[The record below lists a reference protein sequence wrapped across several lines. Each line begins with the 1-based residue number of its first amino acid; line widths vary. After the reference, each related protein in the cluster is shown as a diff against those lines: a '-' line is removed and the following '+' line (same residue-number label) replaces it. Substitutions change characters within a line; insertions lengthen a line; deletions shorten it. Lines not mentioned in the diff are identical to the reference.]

1 MKYLSVLAMLTV
13 LSSCGK
19 RTQYIENNYDD
30 SNVQAKLK
38 LHDAL
43 ITNLDRLIQE
53 NRTESLNYV
62 NTKIGVMQTL
72 INGNKI
78 SFVKPCGSSENLMLI
93 NNTYYAIYMVSN
105 NYGTYLGTLSERT
118 RYQTTDST
126 KKQFEIDLSVNG
138 HFKCDF

>member
-1 MKYLSVLAMLTV
+1 MKYLSVLAMLAV

-30 SNVQAKLK
+30 SNVQAKLE
-38 LHDAL
+38 LHDAR

-53 NRTESLNYV
+53 NKTESLSYV
-62 NTKIGVMQTL
+62 NTKIDLMTGL

-78 SFVKPCGSSENLMLI
+78 SFVKPCGSLENLMLI
-93 NNTYYAIYMVSN
+93 NGTYYAIYMVSN